1 MLKKLRENLNLNE
14 LLALIEAPGE
24 LGSAIKRHKLAARPE
39 LEELKK
45 QYHNTSWFR
54 DKLQGDKTLKDK
66 LDEFFNHLPLLALD
80 HFKRSPCLE
89 MHEFFELKSFLW
101 AYGRL
106 RNLVLEMHG
115 AKLHSL
121 PNLEKLFQLLDPE
134 GNGLP
139 AFRISPLYDKKLLHY
154 SESRSDYAHQLK
166 LENAAY
172 LEQARE
178 KLNNPSLKEE
188 FILPRSKS
196 DLIAILQHSKFFV
209 VRSESMS
216 NLSFR
221 LADSAKAMRYKNKIS
236 RLNMEIEEAEK
247 KVLCKL
253 TSQLSKYF
261 AKLETALKSCAELAW
276 EFSLA
281 LFAINYACCIPK
293 LGSKLDTIKLRSA
306 VNLPLKLALENR
318 NRHYQSL
325 DFDITRNSN
334 LITGPNMGG
343 KTTALITLGQLCHL
357 AAWGIPLPAKQAELP
372 VFDEIYYNHD
382 SGEGSETLSS
392 FGREVVSF
400 VQMISRKGHKL
411 ILLDEFARG
420 TNPEEGEKLC
430 LAVLN
435 YLAKSGQIFVA
446 ATHFSAPA
454 NLQSL
459 AHFSIKGISEAELE
473 ALEGTAKDDLE
484 QRLKHLSEV
493 MDYSLIRLKENQ
505 TPPQCALRIAAI
517 LGLPKEILQ
526 VGHED

>member
-14 LLALIEAPGE
+14 LLALLEAPGE
-24 LGSAIKRHKLAARPE
+24 IGSAIKRHKLALRPD

-45 QYHNTSWFR
+45 QYRNTSWFR
-54 DKLQGDKTLKDK
+54 DKLQGDRTLKDK
-66 LDEFFNHLPLLALD
+66 LDELFNHLPLLALD
-80 HFKRSPCLE
+80 HFKRSSCLE
-89 MHEFFELKSFLW
+89 MHEFFEIKSFLW
-101 AYGRL
+101 AYGKL
-106 RNLVLEMHG
+106 RNLVLEMDG
-115 AKLHSL
+115 AKLHVL
-121 PNLEKLFQLLDPE
+121 PNLEKLFLLLDPE

-139 AFRISPLYDKKLLHY
+139 AFRISPIYDKKLLHY
-154 SESRSDYAHQLK
+154 SESRADCAHQLK
-166 LENAAY
+166 LENAAF
-172 LEQARE
+172 LELARA
-178 KLNNPSLKEE
+178 KLKNPSLKEE

-196 DLIAILQHSKFFV
+196 DLIANLRKSKFFV
-209 VRSESMS
+209 VSSESMA

-221 LADSAKAMRYKNKIS
+221 LADSTKAMRYKDKIS
-236 RLNMEIEEAEK
+236 KLNKEIEEAEK
-247 KVLCKL
+247 RVLSKL
-253 TSQLSKYF
+253 TSKLSTYYS
-261 AKLETALKSCAELAW
+261 KLETALNSCAELAW
-276 EFSLA
+276 EYSLA
-281 LFAINYACCIPK
+281 LFAIRYACCIPK
-293 LGSKLDTIKLRSA
+293 LSSKPDIIKLRCA
-306 VNLPLKLALENR
+306 VNLPLRLAMESR
-318 NRHYQSL
+318 NRHYQNL
-325 DFDITRNSN
+325 DIEITRNAN

-343 KTTALITLGQLCHL
+343 KTTALLTLGQLCHL

-400 VQMISRKGHKL
+400 TQMISRKGHKL

-435 YLAKSGQIFVA
+435 YLAKSGHTFVA

-454 NLQSL
+454 QLQNL
-459 AHFSIKGISEAELE
+459 AHYSIKGISEAELK
-473 ALEGTAKDDLE
+473 ALEGMAKGDLE

-526 VGHED
+526 AGHED